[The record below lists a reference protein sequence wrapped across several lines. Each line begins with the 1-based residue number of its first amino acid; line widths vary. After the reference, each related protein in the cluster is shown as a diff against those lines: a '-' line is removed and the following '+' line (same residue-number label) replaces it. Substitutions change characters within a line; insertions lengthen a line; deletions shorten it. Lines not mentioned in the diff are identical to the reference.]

1 MNDNTSP
8 DGATSDTPRVAWWA
22 FALAV
27 AALLIGLV
35 ALLVAI
41 GSDDEAAPVDS
52 DPVSTTTPLVTDP
65 AATSIA
71 TTPPPTSP
79 EATDQP
85 TTTPATTPTTPAS
98 TTTTTPTT
106 MLPPTTVSDT
116 IDQSIWP
123 RPGSGIRYSDPVVAA
138 RAFAVDFVGFDP
150 VIVGDFLAG
159 DRRSGDV
166 EILSR
171 PNGTPTVVHVRQV
184 DGDDW
189 AVIGASNANI
199 TVTQPTALSEIAS
212 PMTLIGSATAFEGTV
227 DVRLYSDG
235 SEDPIVEGF
244 VTGSGGPEPGPFA
257 EIFEWTAAT
266 STGATLVM
274 TSTSPE
280 DGSVVDAAAVRLS
293 FRDVAV

>member
-8 DGATSDTPRVAWWA
+8 DGATSDTPPVAWWA
-22 FALAV
+22 LAVAV

-41 GSDDEAAPVDS
+41 GSDDDAAPVDS
-52 DPVSTTTPLVTDP
+52 GAVSTAMPPVTDP

-71 TTPPPTSP
+71 TTPPPIAP

-85 TTTPATTPTTPAS
+85 ATIPATPTTAS
-98 TTTTTPTT
+98 TTISPTPTT

-116 IDQSIWP
+116 IDQAIWP
-123 RPGSGIRYSDPVVAA
+123 RPGSDIRYSDPVDAA
-138 RAFAVDFVGFDP
+138 RAFAVDLIGFDP

-159 DRRSGDV
+159 DSRSGDV

-184 DGDDW
+184 DNDW

-199 TVTQPTALSEIAS
+199 TVTQPTALAEIAS
-212 PMTLIGSATAFEGTV
+212 PMMLTGSATAFEGTV

-244 VTGSGGPEPGPFA
+244 VTGSGGPEPGPFG
-257 EIFEWTAAT
+257 EIFEWTEVT

-280 DGSVVDAAAVRLS
+280 TGSVVDAAAVRLR